1 LKKTS
6 VLRKWYKCNVRQA
19 ADQYE
24 NSILLQITMK
34 QIAALLIGLFIYMVN
49 ATYYGPYVCDTEAC
63 RRLPDISSG
72 RKCMCLSEVST
83 YSINCDSSLNCGT
96 VRVFASTDCTGA
108 YDTIVGSTPFEP
120 AYWVNSMSFGSTAS
134 SSMYGTCATFDGYLG

>member
-1 LKKTS
+1 MKIVFLM
-6 VLRKWYKCNVRQA
+6 QII
-19 ADQYE
+19 E
-24 NSILLQITMK
+24 NSM
-34 QIAALLIGLFIYMVN
+34 LLIIALFIAQSIFIVN

-108 YDTIVGSTPFEP
+108 YDTIVGSTPLEP

-134 SSMYGTCATFDGYLG
+134 SSMYGTCATFDGYIG